1 MNILHT
7 AGLCVFSQEC
17 ISHMRSLFMPYLVK
31 SNTTI
36 AAILHVG
43 NRTWNKLSHAQ
54 YECIRHSRLI
64 LRLWEGL
71 GMRLLSLTH
80 ICSRLLSCGRISR
93 AQQCPCM
100 QKESEY
106 THTTVTTVLR
116 GVCLVH
122 TIKMSC
128 EVIRHNGPGHLLHKL
143 SSRHVSRALLAKHLC
158 DIDG

>member
-1 MNILHT
+1 M
-7 AGLCVFSQEC
+7 S
-17 ISHMRSLFMPYLVK
+17 YLVK

-36 AAILHVG
+36 AAILHVRNNG
-43 NRTWNKLSHAQ
+43 INSRT
-54 YECIRHSRLI
+54 HSTNVSCSAGSFSDSR
-64 LRLWEGL
+64 EGL

-80 ICSRLLSCGRISR
+80 ICSRLLSCGRISH

-143 SSRHVSRALLAKHLC
+143 SSVCVSRVLLHVAKHLC
-158 DIDG
+158 DIDV